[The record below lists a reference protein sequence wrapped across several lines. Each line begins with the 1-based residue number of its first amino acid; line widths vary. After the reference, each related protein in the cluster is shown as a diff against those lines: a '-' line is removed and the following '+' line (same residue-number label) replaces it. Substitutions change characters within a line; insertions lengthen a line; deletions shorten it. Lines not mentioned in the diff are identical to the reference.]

1 MVEVLKS
8 GLYDTIQDLG
18 RLGFQEFG
26 VPMSG
31 VMDRY
36 SATLANSILGNSRDA
51 AVLETVVM
59 GPHLKFGSE
68 TLICV
73 SGAEMKVSLNSKVL
87 KTNVV
92 YPVRI
97 GDILKFGRLRDGCRS
112 YLAVLGGFQTEV
124 HMGSRSMYKG
134 ITTNYKLRRG
144 DVLPIVGRVDSEL
157 LSKRHESALFSAIKR
172 NYNHFEA
179 QEIEVFKG
187 PEFEQLNKR
196 QQEQLLSTVFTVS
209 KDSNRMA
216 YQCDQTLDNSLAG
229 IITALVLPGTVQLTP
244 SGKLIVLMRDCQIT
258 GGYPRVLQLTNTAVN
273 RISQKNFGSK
283 IAFKRAKQ

>member
-1 MVEVLKS
+1 MVEVIKT
-8 GLYDTIQDLG
+8 GLFDTIQDLG

-36 SATLANSILGNSRDA
+36 CATLANSILGNSSDA

-73 SGAEMKVSLNSKVL
+73 SGAEMNVTLNGKAL
-87 KTNVV
+87 KTNAV
-92 YPVRI
+92 YQVNT
-97 GDILKFGRLRDGCRS
+97 GDTLKFGKLSKGCRS
-112 YLAVLGGFQTEV
+112 YLGVLGGFQTEV

-134 ITTNYKLRRG
+134 ITTNYKLSKG
-144 DVLPIVGRVDSEL
+144 DVLPIVDHLDNKLV
-157 LSKRHESALFSAIKR
+157 SKRHESALFSAVKR
-172 NYNHFEA
+172 DDNHFEA
-179 QEIEVFKG
+179 HELEVFKG
-187 PEFEQLNKR
+187 PEFEKLAKW
-196 QQEQLLSTVFTVS
+196 QQEQLLSAVFTLS

-216 YQCDQTLDNSLAG
+216 YQCDQTLDNALEG
-229 IITALVLPGTVQLTP
+229 VITSLVLPGTVQLTP

-258 GGYPRVLQLTNTAVN
+258 GGYPRVLQLTNTAIN
-273 RISQKNFGSK
+273 RISQKNSGSA
-283 IAFKRAKQ
+283 IAFKCVK

>member
-1 MVEVLKS
+1 MVEVLKT
-8 GLYDTIQDLG
+8 GLFDTIQDLG

-36 SATLANSILGNSRDA
+36 SATLANSILGNSSDA

-59 GPHLKFGSE
+59 GPHLQFGSE
-68 TLICV
+68 TWICV
-73 SGAEMKVSLNSKVL
+73 SGAEMNVALNGKAL
-87 KTNVV
+87 KTNAV
-92 YPVRI
+92 YHVKT
-97 GDILKFGRLRDGCRS
+97 GDTLKFGKLSKGCRS

-134 ITTNYKLRRG
+134 ITTNYKLSKG
-144 DVLPIVGRVDSEL
+144 DVLPIANRFDDQVM
-157 LSKRHESALFSAIKR
+157 SKRHESTLFSAVKR
-172 NYNHFEA
+172 DNNHFEA
-179 QEIEVFKG
+179 HEFQVFKG
-187 PEFEQLNKR
+187 PEFEKLSKW

-216 YQCDQTLDNSLAG
+216 YQCDQTFDNSLEG
-229 IITALVLPGTVQLTP
+229 IITSLVLPGTVQLTP

-258 GGYPRVLQLTNTAVN
+258 GGYPRVLELTNTGVN
-273 RISQKNFGSK
+273 RMSQKNFGSK
-283 IAFKRAKQ
+283 ITFKCVK